1 MRQERPAPTRA
12 REDHAHFLQDSRAF
26 VKEAACWPGCCHNV
40 AMLIAMVGL
49 GWDVVSAAPSGGGLV
64 AGIILLTIAA
74 VGLWFAE
81 RHVAPTRPPPV
92 DHAGELRRESPAVV
106 NMLTNDATLTASGF
120 RATVIDL
127 AARGWLRLL
136 PPADDDDDLGRVRP
150 AATAYEGDALLPHER
165 LVLQHVMARFTTDR
179 AIPAR
184 FLAVDIKGSW
194 WGRFRSLVADDAQQ
208 AGLLRR
214 RWPALLLAGPA
225 VLVVLAGFIIWTA
238 RDGGVDVAVVDSI
251 ERRVWFFAALFGVV
265 ALGYRIVRHVIDRPL
280 THTEAGLAATR
291 EWLAVRQQLV
301 EADYGLMA
309 PSAIEVGDRSL
320 AYASAM
326 CLADGAAVELP
337 LAREDHHRAWS
348 SVGRQARLVRVK
360 YPTRL
365 GYGLHPAVAM
375 VAGLVAAFV
384 GLRLRRLF
392 SDAARGDALDSL
404 YERFPEQDWIIAD
417 VATGL
422 TVLTFLPILAGIFVA
437 IAGAADV
444 FSTVERTGV
453 VLRARQP
460 AEVAPLPR
468 TIRKRIER
476 DRYTLFVAIDD
487 GTSDTVVA
495 WRAGERNAIPQGANA
510 TVRASPVLGYVR
522 RAVPVGH
529 ILVDD

>member
-1 MRQERPAPTRA
+1 M
-12 REDHAHFLQDSRAF
+12 
-26 VKEAACWPGCCHNV
+26 V
-40 AMLIAMVGL
+40 A
-49 GWDVVSAAPSGGGLV
+49 VVA
-64 AGIILLTIAA
+64 LLTAA
-74 VGLWFAE
+74 ISLWFAE
-81 RHVAPTRPPPV
+81 RRVAPTRPEPAES
-92 DHAGELRRESPAVV
+92 AGELRRESPAVV

-136 PPADDDDDLGRVRP
+136 PPADDGDDLGRVRP

-184 FLAVDIKGSW
+184 FLAVDINGAW
-194 WGRFRSLVADDAQQ
+194 WRRFRMLVADDAQQ
-208 AGLLRR
+208 SGLLRR
-214 RWPALLLAGPA
+214 RWPAPFLAGPA
-225 VLVVLAGFIIWTA
+225 ILALIGLLVLWTA
-238 RDGGVDVAVVDSI
+238 RNGDDAIAVVDSI
-251 ERRVWFFAALFGVV
+251 ERRIWFFAAFGGLV
-265 ALGYRIVRHVIDRPL
+265 AVGYRVLRLVLDRPL
-280 THTEAGLAATR
+280 THTAAGLAATR
-291 EWLAVRQQLV
+291 QWLAVRQQLV
-301 EADYGLMA
+301 EADYGLLA
-309 PSAIEVGDRSL
+309 PSSIAVGDRSL
-320 AYASAM
+320 AYATAM

-348 SVGRQARLVRVK
+348 SVGRRPRLVRVK

-365 GYGLHPAVAM
+365 GYGLHP
-375 VAGLVAAFV
+375 VAAMLSGLAAAFI

-392 SDAARGDALDSL
+392 SETARGDALESL
-404 YERFPEQDWIIAD
+404 YERFPEQDWIIVD
-417 VATGL
+417 VATAL
-422 TVLTFLPILAGIFVA
+422 TALTWIPILAGVFVA

-453 VLRARQP
+453 VLRARRP

-468 TIRKRIER
+468 SIRKRIER

-487 GTSDTVVA
+487 GSSDTVVA

-510 TVRASPVLGYVR
+510 TVRATPVLGYVR

-529 ILVDD
+529 VLFDE

>member
-1 MRQERPAPTRA
+1 MST
-12 REDHAHFLQDSRAF
+12 
-26 VKEAACWPGCCHNV
+26 
-40 AMLIAMVGL
+40 AMVGL
-49 GWDVVSAAPSGGGLV
+49 SWDLFSAAPSGSGLV
-64 AGIILLTIAA
+64 VGITLLTIAA

-81 RHVAPTRPPPV
+81 RQVAPTRPPP
-92 DHAGELRRESPAVV
+92 DDRADALRRESPAVV

-120 RATVIDL
+120 RGTVIDL

-150 AATAYEGDALLPHER
+150 AATAYEGDSLLPHER

-184 FLAVDIKGSW
+184 FLAVDIKGAW
-194 WGRFRSLVADDAQQ
+194 WRRFRSLVADDAEQ

-214 RWPALLLAGPA
+214 RWTARMLAGPA
-225 VLVVLAGFIIWTA
+225 ALVIIAGLITWAA
-238 RDGGVDVAVVDSI
+238 RDGDDTVAVVDSI
-251 ERRVWFFAALFGVV
+251 ERRLWFFAALLGAV
-265 ALGYRIVRHVIDRPL
+265 ALGYRIVRHIIDRPL
-280 THTEAGLAATR
+280 THTEAGIAATR
-291 EWLAVRQQLV
+291 QWLAVRQQLV
-301 EADYGLMA
+301 EGGYGPMA
-309 PSAIEVGDRSL
+309 PSSIEIGDRSL
-320 AYASAM
+320 AYAAAM

-348 SVGRQARLVRVK
+348 SVGQRPRLVRVK

-365 GYGLHPAVAM
+365 GYGLHPVVAM

-392 SDAARGDALDSL
+392 SDASRGDAFTSL
-404 YERFPEQDWIIAD
+404 YERFPEQDWLIAD

-422 TVLTFLPILAGIFVA
+422 TVLTFLPILAGVFVA

-453 VLRARQP
+453 VLRARRP

-468 TIRKRIER
+468 SIRKRIER